1 MSLKSKLPRNPAIA
15 AAAVIRSLASG
26 GWTSMKKRDLMY
38 LVAKPPKW
46 TSSNTTLSGR
56 SMCHS
61 RTTHASAMIPASS
74 LHSPELS
81 CSPPPSASSGPRA
94 RPALPLA
101 SGGST
106 GAGASHPDLS
116 DVAGAAAARSSRG
129 FATRLSSSS
138 IGAASPAVDRVTR
151 RDMVRGEEEPRSP
164 LPSATPPKRT
174 ANEFARSLLTR
185 LWCLEK
191 WTSPGRGGAAARST

>member
-1 MSLKSKLPRNPAIA
+1 MPMSLKSKLPRKPAIA
-15 AAAVIRSLASG
+15 AAAVMSSLASG

-38 LVAKPPKW
+38 LVAKPPKC

-116 DVAGAAAARSSRG
+116 DVAGAAARSSRG

-151 RDMVRGEEEPRSP
+151 RDMVRGEREPRFAVA
-164 LPSATPPKRT
+164 SAGATT
-174 ANEFARSLLTR
+174 AKLAQGV
-185 LWCLEK
+185 C
-191 WTSPGRGGAAARST
+191 